1 MQSYINFRQAD
12 VRTKTIIS
20 DKEDHYIETE
30 VSILQEDTRTAA
42 VYALNQTLKHVRQ
55 RLVEL

>member
-20 DKEDHYIETE
+20 DKEDRYIETK

-42 VYALNQTLKHVRQ
+42 VYTLNQTLKQVRQ